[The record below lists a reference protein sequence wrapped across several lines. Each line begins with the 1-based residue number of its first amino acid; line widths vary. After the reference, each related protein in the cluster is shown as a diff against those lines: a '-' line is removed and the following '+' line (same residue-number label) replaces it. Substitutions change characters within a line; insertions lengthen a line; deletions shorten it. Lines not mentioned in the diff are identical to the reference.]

1 MKTNVSTIIG
11 FAAVLLLTAFTGPCL
26 RAQQSTSNY
35 VMKTTHINPDSTS
48 YARQEIQYYD
58 GLGRPVQMLR
68 RHAATNADDLV
79 ELTEY
84 DSLGRVSR
92 TWNPVAIWADGG
104 PVSAPA
110 FTQVAQSY
118 YADECPFSETQYDGT
133 PLNRVRKVTGPGEA
147 WHHAGKGVKSNYLTN
162 TESSGAD
169 SLHCIRFGF
178 SLSGNTGITFTRDNL
193 WPAGSLTVERTE
205 DEDGRTLW
213 VFKDMRDL
221 TVLERRLATAAAGS
235 TPATYADTYY
245 LYDNAG
251 RLVAVLPPELS
262 EYFSSGSWSGST
274 DADPKVEGFAYQY
287 RYDARGRMIAKK
299 LPGAGWTYYVYDKGD
314 RLVLTQDGN
323 QRERNEWSFRAE
335 DALGRECM
343 TGVLT
348 GTYNAF
354 GNPLGNVQV
363 VAARDRNAETY
374 GELHGYL
381 VGGLTIPAGAEVQ
394 TVSWWDDYSFLGHE
408 GDMPGSSY
416 GYSAPPSGSSYGVQY
431 AGGAQGLLTGHWSKS
446 MGEVR
451 EGVGAAVCETWAYD
465 DHGRAVF
472 HVKGYPSGKRVVE
485 RSGYDFVGNLT
496 SLGKTLYDEGNT
508 AHTEAYTYT
517 YDNWGRQRVTTH
529 SLDGGTPVMLSSN
542 SYDSVGRLSGTTR
555 GGSPALASTY
565 TYNVRNWLTGI
576 DGPHFSETLTYETP
590 RSGSSLPGQW
600 GGNISGVQWSTG
612 GGTSPHYDFKYDSL
626 GRLVEAKYGGVSGV
640 QSQNYSRNYSYDLNG
655 NMVQREN
662 PEASIANYNED
673 RKKQWTW
680 SQYDGNRPTKWMQK
694 LFKSTT
700 LPPLGPLQPPR
711 VIYELDPSGTR
722 EEHYL
727 YDADGNRT
735 TVVDAQGDTL
745 NVVRYNRL
753 NLPEEYVS
761 ADGDTLK
768 YVYSADGE
776 KLYVEERSS
785 ATSGAHG
792 TEYAANYRIEN
803 GEVTMIHTDAG
814 YYTIATP
821 PAGGTAPV
829 FEHLWYLKDYL
840 GNNRVLADAG
850 GSMVGWKDYDP
861 FGEEIAITVTNQ
873 SGLTIFGDY
882 DSPYRYGGKEWNAT
896 TLTYDFE
903 ARYLSPSFHR
913 FTTMDPLCEKYYH
926 ISPYAYCAGN
936 PVNLVDPSGKDSYLI
951 IWRTDDGEVGHAAFA
966 VENYKQEK
974 YKDKNGKE
982 KTRYVPD
989 GTVTIYDLWP
999 QESVGINNFRDDVP
1013 ANYHKRLLSLHDAIE
1028 TDFTGNENRKP
1039 EGVIQFKT
1047 SYEVDSIAKENL
1059 STIAKQN
1066 SNYNALFNN
1075 CSDFAKIGVNSI
1087 SKEKVSGQELLLIWR
1102 ATTPNALFREA
1113 ASLNNA
1119 SIVKDPGKNVNKRF
1133 LPGIIKGL

>member
-1 MKTNVSTIIG
+1 MKTIIKLAL
-11 FAAVLLLTAFTGPCL
+11 AAAAFIAPAGMRDLL
-26 RAQQSTSNY
+26 AQQSTSNY
-35 VMKTTHINPDSTS
+35 IMTTTHLQADSTQA
-48 YARQEIQYYD
+48 ARRVVSYYD
-58 GLGRPVQMLR
+58 GLGRPVQTLR
-68 RHAATNADDLV
+68 RGGAGNGDDLV
-79 ELTEY
+79 DRTEY
-84 DSLGRVSR
+84 DSLGRAYR
-92 TWNPVAIWADGG
+92 TWNPVAVGANGG
-104 PVSAPA
+104 N
-110 FTQVAQSY
+110 QVNAASVASYASSY
-118 YADECPFSETQYDGT
+118 YSDSNAFSETQYDGS
-133 PLNRVRKVTGPGEA
+133 PLDRIRKVTGPGQA
-147 WHHAGKGVKSNYLTN
+147 WHTAGKGVTSGYLTN
-162 TESSGAD
+162 AGQSGTVA
-169 SLHCIRFGF
+169 LLCRKYGF
-178 SLSGNTGITFTRDNL
+178 LLSGDTGITFSYDGL

-262 EYFSSGSWSGST
+262 EYFSSGTWSGST

-323 QRERNEWSFRAE
+323 QRERGEWSFRAE
-335 DALGRECM
+335 DALGRECL

-363 VAARDRNAETY
+363 VAARDRDAETY

-416 GYSAPPSGSSYGVQY
+416 GYSAPPSGSSYGERY
-431 AGGAQGLLTGHWSKS
+431 GDMAQGLLTGHWSKS
-446 MGEVR
+446 LGEVR

-496 SLGKTLYDEGNT
+496 SFGKTLYDEGT
-508 AHTEAYTYT
+508 TSHTEAYTYT
-517 YDNWGRQRVTTH
+517 YDNWGRPQTTTH
-529 SLDGGTPVMLSSN
+529 SLDGGTPVTLSSN

-555 GGSPALASTY
+555 GGSSALASSY
-565 TYNVRNWLTGI
+565 TYNVRSWLTGI
-576 DGPHFSETLTYETP
+576 NGPQFLETLTYETP

-626 GRLVEAKYGGVSGV
+626 GRLVEAEYGGVGGV

-711 VIYELDPSGTR
+711 VIYELDPLGTR

-785 ATSGAHG
+785 SASGAQG

-803 GEVTMIHTDAG
+803 GTVTMIHTDAG
-814 YYTIATP
+814 YYTPTGLP
-821 PAGGTAPV
+821 PGASGPSYV
-829 FEHLWYLKDYL
+829 HLWYLKDHL

-882 DSPYRYGGKEWNAT
+882 ESPYRYGGKEWNAIT
-896 TLTYDFE
+896 STYDFE
-903 ARYLSPSFHR
+903 ARYLSPGFHR
-913 FTTMDPLCEKYYH
+913 FTTMDPLAEKYYS

-936 PVNLVDPSGKDSYLI
+936 PVNRIDPNGLIDKEWLKKGGSTLGVGFVATIGGGIAVSSGVGVAPGAYALSTGIPAIGLGVAMIIVGLTTDPTPEGRQALEAMPTGVLNSIGKAADLALETDNHPVERAADLIDAVIGLGTLSKPNNIMDAVLNGATIAQAGIAANKMNDLVEPSGSPSSLPSNTEI
-951 IWRTDDGEVGHAAFA
+951 
-966 VENYKQEK
+966 VEKIDWQ
-974 YKDKNGKE
+974 
-982 KTRYVPD
+982 
-989 GTVTIYDLWP
+989 
-999 QESVGINNFRDDVP
+999 
-1013 ANYHKRLLSLHDAIE
+1013 
-1028 TDFTGNENRKP
+1028 
-1039 EGVIQFKT
+1039 
-1047 SYEVDSIAKENL
+1047 ENL
-1059 STIAKQN
+1059 RQN
-1066 SNYNALFNN
+1066 SLWQPLEY
-1075 CSDFAKIGVNSI
+1075 
-1087 SKEKVSGQELLLIWR
+1087 QQ
-1102 ATTPNALFREA
+1102 
-1113 ASLNNA
+1113 LNTGA
-1119 SIVKDPGKNVNKRF
+1119 H
-1133 LPGIIKGL
+1133 